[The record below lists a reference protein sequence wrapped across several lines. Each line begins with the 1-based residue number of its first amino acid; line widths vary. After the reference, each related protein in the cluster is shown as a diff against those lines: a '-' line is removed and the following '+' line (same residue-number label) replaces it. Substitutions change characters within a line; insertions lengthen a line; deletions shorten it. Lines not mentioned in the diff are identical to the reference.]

1 MKVFV
6 TMKLIIHANF
16 ESDKYSKILK
26 AMDYQRQI
34 VNFHTN
40 KRNFYLFYRALH
52 EILTRIHIA
61 ENR

>member
-1 MKVFV
+1 MKVCV

-16 ESDKYSKILK
+16 ESDTSKFCK
-26 AMDYQRQI
+26 AMDYRRQI

-40 KRNFYLFYRALH
+40 KLNFYLFYRALH